1 MERTLRIVSRIIGI
15 GGGLVAAVFFGSS
28 IWLGMNG
35 AGAGSGAGS
44 GPGDFAAGGG
54 AVALGILGLTLI
66 PAIGLQAWADRI
78 GERRSPAEREGR

>member
-1 MERTLRIVSRIIGI
+1 MERALRIVSRIIGI
-15 GGGLVAAVFFGSS
+15 GGGILAAVFFGSS
-28 IWLGMNG
+28 IYLGMNG

-66 PAIGLQAWADRI
+66 PAIALQVWADRI
-78 GERRSPAEREGR
+78 EERRAIAEREGS